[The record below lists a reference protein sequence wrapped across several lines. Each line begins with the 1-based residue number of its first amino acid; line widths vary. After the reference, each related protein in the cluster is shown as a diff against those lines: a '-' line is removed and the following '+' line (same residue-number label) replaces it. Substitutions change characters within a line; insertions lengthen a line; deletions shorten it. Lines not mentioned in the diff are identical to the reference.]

1 MIDRKYMKISANKQL
16 FLCFLF
22 VFTYTTA
29 CAQLAKNRQYEQY
42 FAQYKDI
49 AIEQMR
55 KYKIPA
61 SITLAQGVFES
72 GAGNSILARKGN
84 NHFGIKCHN
93 WDGKTMYYSDDNPN
107 DCFRVYKNARE
118 SYEDHSVFLSTGSR
132 YQALFR
138 LKITDYK
145 GWAHG
150 LKKAG
155 YATNPKYAYKLI
167 DIIETYELYRY
178 DSGKHS
184 DKFIRNH
191 SLHTS
196 EFDYTIYSYNKNYYI
211 FAKAGDTFESLSK
224 KVGISR
230 GSLAKYN
237 ERDKKDILQ
246 AGDIVYL
253 KKKRSRVAKEYRKTF
268 HTVKAGESMYSISQL
283 YGIRMKF
290 LYKANKLAPDYQI
303 QTGDKLYLK

>member
-1 MIDRKYMKISANKQL
+1 MIDHKYMKLKPNKRL
-16 FLCFLF
+16 FLLFLF
-22 VFTYTTA
+22 VSVFTSSF
-29 CAQLAKNRQYEQY
+29 AQLAKNRQYERY
-42 FAQYKDI
+42 FEQYKDV

-72 GAGNSILARKGN
+72 GAGNSVLAKKGN

-93 WDGKTMYYSDDNPN
+93 WKGKTMYYSDDNPN
-107 DCFRVYKNARE
+107 DCFRVYRNARE
-118 SYEDHSVFLSTGSR
+118 SYEDHSIFLSTGSR
-132 YQALFR
+132 YQGLFR
-138 LKITDYK
+138 LKTTDYK

-155 YATNPKYAYKLI
+155 YATNPRYAYKLI

-178 DSGKHS
+178 DSGKRT
-184 DKFIRNH
+184 DKFIRDH
-191 SLHTS
+191 SKYAA
-196 EFDYTIYSYNKNYYI
+196 EFDYTIYAYNKNYYI
-211 FAKAGDTFESLSK
+211 FAKEGDTFESLSK
-224 KVGISR
+224 KVGISK

-237 ERDKKDILQ
+237 ERDKKDMLQ
-246 AGDIVYL
+246 AGDIIYL

-268 HTVKAGESMYSISQL
+268 HTVKAGESMYYISQL

-290 LYKANKLAPDYQI
+290 LYKMNKLTPDYQI
-303 QTGDKLYLK
+303 QAGDKLYLK

>member
-1 MIDRKYMKISANKQL
+1 MKISANKQL

-29 CAQLAKNRQYEQY
+29 FAQLAKNRQYEQY

-55 KYKIPA
+55 KHKIPA

-138 LKITDYK
+138 LKLTDYK

-155 YATNPKYAYKLI
+155 YATNPKYA
-167 DIIETYELYRY
+167 
-178 DSGKHS
+178 
-184 DKFIRNH
+184 
-191 SLHTS
+191 
-196 EFDYTIYSYNKNYYI
+196 
-211 FAKAGDTFESLSK
+211 
-224 KVGISR
+224 
-230 GSLAKYN
+230 
-237 ERDKKDILQ
+237 
-246 AGDIVYL
+246 
-253 KKKRSRVAKEYRKTF
+253 
-268 HTVKAGESMYSISQL
+268 
-283 YGIRMKF
+283 
-290 LYKANKLAPDYQI
+290 
-303 QTGDKLYLK
+303 

>member
-1 MIDRKYMKISANKQL
+1 MIDRKYMKLEPNKRL
-16 FLCFLF
+16 FILILF
-22 VFTYTTA
+22 VFLHTITF
-29 CAQLAKNRQYEQY
+29 AQLAKNRQYEQY

-55 KYKIPA
+55 KYHIPA

-93 WDGKTMYYSDDNPN
+93 WRGKTMYYSDDKPN

-118 SYEDHSVFLSTGSR
+118 SYEDHSVFLTTGSR
-132 YQALFR
+132 YQSLFR
-138 LKITDYK
+138 LKTTDYK

-178 DSGKHS
+178 DGKNRT
-184 DKFIRNH
+184 DKFIRDH
-191 SLHTS
+191 SMA

-211 FAKAGDTFESLSK
+211 FAKEGDTFKSLSK

-237 ERDKKDILQ
+237 ERDKNDVLQ
-246 AGDIVYL
+246 AGDIIYL
-253 KKKRSRVAKEYRKTF
+253 KKKRSRVAKEYRKTY

-290 LYKANKLAPDYQI
+290 LYKMNKLNADYQI
-303 QTGDKLYLK
+303 QVGDRLYLK